1 MKTLEKVSDFVGK
14 YMAAIVIVVA
24 AGALFFPGPFSVVK
38 TSWVN
43 TLLGIVMFGMGL
55 TLKPNDF
62 KVVFSRPKDVIVGCV
77 AQFTLMPFLAWV
89 LTMVFHLPTE
99 LAIGVI
105 LVGTCPGGT
114 SSNVMTYLSKGDV
127 ALSVGMTAV
136 STVLAPV
143 LTPLLTLLYAGQR
156 VDVNPVN
163 MFLSIVKVVLVPI
176 VLGFVVNH
184 FFHEFTQ
191 QAVRVLPLVSTTA
204 IVLIICAVVSAN
216 SAKIMTSGLLILVVV
231 VLHNLLGYLTGY
243 AVGKALKLDS
253 TKCRAISIEV
263 GMQNSGLA
271 TSLAAAHFAQYPL
284 ATIPGAVFSVWLYAE
299 SSVYS
304 RSFLWFCKAKDQSPA
319 VNGLLALVFCR
330 GFSISFCCGS
340 MPFQQAVLL
349 LVNVDSGN
357 AIDHSTVHQ
366 ALSGGHVS
374 SIADGQG
381 AVCRQQ
387 VCGIDLG
394 GASINGHLQFCAV
407 LLAGLSR
414 RQIGY
419 LTEIDQLILD
429 IHFVLGRL
437 LLDHVD
443 GNDALIINFPV
454 LGADEVVA
462 LSSCRLVCQD
472 GGKAHGS
479 CQSRNL
485 DDDIAKDHTSTGAEI
500 LQLHIT
506 LCAGIR
512 GLLVRAARQNT
523 SSSHGQSR
531 NACTL
536 QKATTR
542 DVRHKNQPHNLF
554 CSPKLYHR
562 AAYHYII
569 PPPVLL
575 CQGILQTS
583 PGSPA
588 PFLCCPPE
596 ALPGTLFSQNKPTSA
611 AKMRFFKF

>member
-77 AQFTLMPFLAWV
+77 AQFTLMPFLAWM

-176 VLGFVVNH
+176 ALGFVVNH

-243 AVGKALKLDS
+243 AVGP
-253 TKCRAISIEV
+253 
-263 GMQNSGLA
+263 
-271 TSLAAAHFAQYPL
+271 Y
-284 ATIPGAVFSVWLYAE
+284 
-299 SSVYS
+299 
-304 RSFLWFCKAKDQSPA
+304 
-319 VNGLLALVFCR
+319 
-330 GFSISFCCGS
+330 
-340 MPFQQAVLL
+340 
-349 LVNVDSGN
+349 
-357 AIDHSTVHQ
+357 
-366 ALSGGHVS
+366 
-374 SIADGQG
+374 
-381 AVCRQQ
+381 
-387 VCGIDLG
+387 
-394 GASINGHLQFCAV
+394 
-407 LLAGLSR
+407 
-414 RQIGY
+414 QI
-419 LTEIDQLILD
+419 L
-429 IHFVLGRL
+429 
-437 LLDHVD
+437 
-443 GNDALIINFPV
+443 
-454 LGADEVVA
+454 
-462 LSSCRLVCQD
+462 
-472 GGKAHGS
+472 
-479 CQSRNL
+479 
-485 DDDIAKDHTSTGAEI
+485 
-500 LQLHIT
+500 
-506 LCAGIR
+506 
-512 GLLVRAARQNT
+512 
-523 SSSHGQSR
+523 
-531 NACTL
+531 
-536 QKATTR
+536 
-542 DVRHKNQPHNLF
+542 
-554 CSPKLYHR
+554 
-562 AAYHYII
+562 
-569 PPPVLL
+569 
-575 CQGILQTS
+575 
-583 PGSPA
+583 
-588 PFLCCPPE
+588 
-596 ALPGTLFSQNKPTSA
+596 
-611 AKMRFFKF
+611 